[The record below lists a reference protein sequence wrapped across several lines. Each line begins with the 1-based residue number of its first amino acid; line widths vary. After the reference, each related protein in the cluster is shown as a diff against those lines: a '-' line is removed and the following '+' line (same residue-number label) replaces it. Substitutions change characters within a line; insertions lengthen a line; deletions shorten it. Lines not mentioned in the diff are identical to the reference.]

1 MMLDQVMWLA
11 APLLWGL
18 LLSLYF
24 SRKVY
29 YRDGSMI
36 FEASISL
43 LSSLMLFFAWWLM
56 LPILVLLPLSL
67 YFGFRC
73 YKKTVARF
81 HGFPILARVAGL
93 IPMVVALAT
102 LPAINYFFADSYR
115 A

>member
-1 MMLDQVMWLA
+1 MWLVV
-11 APLLWGL
+11 PVLWGL

-24 SRKVY
+24 GRKVY
-29 YRDGSMI
+29 YRDRSMVY
-36 FEASISL
+36 EASISL
-43 LSSLMLFFAWWLM
+43 LSSLMLFFSWWLV

-67 YFGFRC
+67 YFGFRF

-81 HGFPILARVAGL
+81 RGFPILARIAGL

-102 LPAINYFFADSYR
+102 VPAINYFFAGSYR

>member
-1 MMLDQVMWLA
+1 MMPYQFMWLCV
-11 APLLWGL
+11 PLLWGL

-24 SRKVY
+24 SRKMY
-29 YRDGSMI
+29 YHDRSVI

-56 LPILVLLPLSL
+56 LPILILLPLSL
-67 YFGFRC
+67 YFAFRC

-81 HGFPILARVAGL
+81 HGSPILARRAGL
-93 IPMVVALAT
+93 IPMAVALAT

>member
-1 MMLDQVMWLA
+1 MLLYQVMWLA
-11 APLLWGL
+11 VPLLWAL
-18 LLSLYF
+18 LLLLYF

-29 YRDGSMI
+29 YRDRSMI

-43 LSSLMLFFAWWLM
+43 LSSLMLFFAWWLI

-67 YFGFRC
+67 YFAFRC
-73 YKKTVARF
+73 YRKTVARF

-93 IPMVVALAT
+93 LPMAVALAT

>member
-1 MMLDQVMWLA
+1 MLLYQVMWLA
-11 APLLWGL
+11 VPLLWGL
-18 LLSLYF
+18 LLLSYF

-29 YRDGSMI
+29 YRDRSMI

-43 LSSLMLFFAWWLM
+43 LSSLMLFFAWWLI

-67 YFGFRC
+67 YFAFRC
-73 YKKTVARF
+73 YRKTVARF

-93 IPMVVALAT
+93 LPMAVALAT

>member
-1 MMLDQVMWLA
+1 MWLVV
-11 APLLWGL
+11 PVLWGL
-18 LLSLYF
+18 LLTLYF

-29 YRDGSMI
+29 YRDRSMVY
-36 FEASISL
+36 EASISL
-43 LSSLMLFFAWWLM
+43 LSSLMLFFSWWLV

-81 HGFPILARVAGL
+81 RGSAILARVAGL
-93 IPMVVALAT
+93 VPIAVALAT
-102 LPAINYFFADSYR
+102 LPAINYFFAGSYR